1 MMSDIAEEPQSFAT
15 IICHN
20 SRILVIGVVLIGL
33 GVLPEER
40 AREFRSLTDVSIAS
54 DMKVIKEL
62 TLEDNKFIYAVNDF
76 AHWVPILLEVMQ
88 E

>member
-1 MMSDIAEEPQSFAT
+1 M
-15 IICHN
+15 
-20 SRILVIGVVLIGL
+20 IGVVLIGL

-76 AHWVPILLEVMQ
+76 AHRVPILLEVMQ